1 MEIKIH
7 KDLKEKSPRLMLGCI
22 LADITYKE
30 HDELLWNRIEDFC
43 DAFEKDHDV
52 KEIATF
58 YNVDASRKAY
68 RACGKDPARYRLSS
82 ESLLRRVLK
91 GKGLYKVNNIV
102 DINNYL
108 SLKYH
113 YSIGTYDTQT
123 LKEPIEFRIG
133 LKDEPYAGIGRGD
146 LNVENLPIL
155 ADQESGF
162 GSSTSDSERTMI
174 RENTKRILMNIISF
188 GGESDLEEAME
199 EAVEMLKEFAEAQ
212 NVTTF
217 HVE

>member
-7 KDLKEKSPRLMLGCI
+7 KELKEKSPQLMLGCI

-30 HDELLWNRIEDFC
+30 HDELLWSRIETFC
-43 DAFEKDHDV
+43 DAFEKDHEV

-123 LKEPIEFRIG
+123 LKEPVEFRIG
-133 LKDEPYAGIGRGD
+133 IKDEPYAGIGRGD

-155 ADQESGF
+155 ADKESGF

-174 RENTKRILMNIISF
+174 RENTKQILMNIISF
-188 GGESDLEEAME
+188 GGKSDLEQSME
-199 EAVEMLKEFAEAQ
+199 EAVELLKEFADAK
-212 NVTTF
+212 NMTTF
-217 HVE
+217 YVE